1 MRIEVHNIRT
11 QFGAQVVH
19 RDVSF
24 TIAEPSV
31 VALIGGSGT
40 GKTVLLREMLG
51 LLRPYS
57 GTVKLLGV
65 DIWSA
70 SEEELL
76 QVRRQCGVLFQ
87 NGALYGALTVAE
99 NVAVPIREQLG
110 LDESEIEE
118 IVDLKL
124 VLAGLDTRAG
134 AKMPNEL
141 SGGMRKRAALAR
153 ALALD
158 PTLLFLDEP
167 TSGLDP
173 INARSFDRLIRT
185 LVDSL
190 GITALLVSH
199 DLDTLA
205 GIADRIIVLGNG
217 MVLADGSY
225 DQVRQYNDP
234 WIREYFTARVAG

>member
-57 GTVKLLGV
+57 GAVKLLGV